1 MWWITFGPLPRDRG
15 SRNSSF
21 VRPGAPPTATPVF
34 EEAIPIVREPNPGGA
49 PGNPSPADKD
59 VKREPFAP
67 LARRFPIAHV
77 LAWLV
82 AVATFPL
89 IWMGGFVTTY
99 RAGMAVPDWPSTFG
113 YNLFLYPLESW
124 LSVFDVFLEHSH
136 RLIAAS
142 VGILAIALSAA
153 LWLGDRRR
161 WVRWLGVLAVAGVSL
176 QGVLGGLRV
185 VADERLLAKIHGCT
199 APLVFACLASLVTF
213 TSMAWRAPRAG
224 DAPPVARSGTAARR
238 GLVLALVVAAGIY
251 LQIVAGAQLRHL
263 TPQEHTFWFAFWVWI
278 HVIVA
283 GLLLFGILG
292 LAWRLRADRNHP
304 ARIVR
309 RTRFLVGLMLVQV
322 VLGAATWVTN
332 YGFPVWFTE
341 YVWELEYT
349 VVAGGAWQ
357 AVLTTAHVAV
367 ASMLLV
373 VAVSLALW
381 HARLT
386 LSRTE
391 ACGDE

>member
-1 MWWITFGPLPRDRG
+1 M
-15 SRNSSF
+15 
-21 VRPGAPPTATPVF
+21 
-34 EEAIPIVREPNPGGA
+34 
-49 PGNPSPADKD
+49 
-59 VKREPFAP
+59 KREPPSPTAC
-67 LARRFPIAHV
+67 RSSVAHL
-77 LAWLV
+77 LAWVV
-82 AVATFPL
+82 ASAAFPL

-136 RLIAAS
+136 RLLAAS
-142 VGILAIALSAA
+142 VGILTIALSTA
-153 LWLGDRRR
+153 LWVGDQRR
-161 WVRWLGVLAVAGVSL
+161 WVGWLGVMAVAGVSL

-185 VADERLLAKIHGCT
+185 IADERLLAKIHGCT

-213 TSMAWRAPRAG
+213 TSSAWTARRAAGEPPSRAPRA
-224 DAPPVARSGTAARR
+224 DMSRR
-238 GLVLALVVAAGIY
+238 DLALALAAAVGIY

-263 TPQEHTFWFAFWVWI
+263 TPHEHAFWFALWVWI

-283 GLLLFGILG
+283 GLLLLGILG
-292 LAWRLRADRNHP
+292 LALRLRADRGHA

-309 RTRFLVGLMLVQV
+309 RGRLLAGLMLLQV

-332 YGFPVWFTE
+332 YGLPVWFTE
-341 YVWELEYT
+341 YVWEVEYT

-367 ASMLLV
+367 ASLLLV
-373 VAVSLALW
+373 TAVSLVLW
-381 HARLT
+381 HARLANVAA
-386 LSRTE
+386 E
-391 ACGDE
+391 AHGNE